1 MVVFALLFVGF
12 VVAALCVGAAVLLW
26 RVARWVWRRARLKDA
41 MAWRLYGPLRPDA
54 DGAAPPRGCA
64 GAAGSVGTGP
74 TGDGAPTDAGP
85 PTPSL
90 IPPSRIPHPSRPM
103 LKRLFAIAFI
113 FACCSVAWMVL
124 GGTVVHR
131 TETSDT
137 LLRGDVGELWGGAQV
152 QRAPTLARL
161 GQTVRTVTRQVPAGD
176 GQFQQL
182 EEAVSETSRQVVP
195 LAASDLRADLRLDH
209 RKKGLMWYPTYAAQ
223 FDGRYRVEN
232 DGDAGRFELTFPLP
246 PQASVVSDLGLW
258 IGNEPVTVDAADGSI
273 QHVLELAAGETAE
286 VRVRYGSQG
295 VETWRYALGAGS
307 GVRTARDFRL
317 AVTTDFAD
325 VDFPTGTLSP
335 TAKERTDAGGWRL
348 SWDPGTL
355 VASADIGVAMPQK
368 LNPGP
373 WVSRVTFFAPV
384 SLFLFFFAVFVL
396 SVLRG
401 VRLHPMHYFFLG
413 AACFA
418 FHLLLAYL
426 VDHVSVAAAMT
437 VASVASVGL
446 VVSYVRL
453 VAGLRFALVEVGGAH
468 LVYLVA
474 FAATF
479 FLEGVTGLAV
489 TLLSVATL
497 FVVMQATG
505 RLDWEA
511 VLARPESA
519 GPGGEAHKATP
530 PAQAVPA

>member
-1 MVVFALLFVGF
+1 MFIAIATAALITLGLGAASALFVLR
-12 VVAALCVGAAVLLW
+12 ALY
-26 RVARWVWRRARLKDA
+26 RWVRRRSASRPG
-41 MAWRLYGPLRPDA
+41 GPN
-54 DGAAPPRGCA
+54 
-64 GAAGSVGTGP
+64 
-74 TGDGAPTDAGP
+74 
-85 PTPSL
+85 
-90 IPPSRIPHPSRPM
+90 PPSRINSSPVM

-113 FACCSVAWMVL
+113 FACCSIAWMIL

-137 LLRGDVGELWGGAQV
+137 QLRGDVGELWGGPQT

-161 GQTVRTVTRQVPAGD
+161 GRQARTVTRQEPDGD
-176 GQFQQL
+176 GG
-182 EEAVSETSRQVVP
+182 TRQVRETVSQVSREP
-195 LAASDLRADLRLDH
+195 VALGASDLEVALALDH
-209 RKKGLMWYPTYAAQ
+209 RKKGLMWYATYGAD
-223 FDGRYRVEN
+223 FDGRYRLAN
-232 DGDAGRFELTFPLP
+232 DGEPGRFEFTFPLP
-246 PQASVVSDLGLW
+246 AGASVFSDLALEVDGR
-258 IGNEPVTVDAADGSI
+258 PVEVDAAGGEI
-273 QHVLELAAGETAE
+273 THVLELEAGEAAE

-295 VETWRYALGAGS
+295 TTTWRYALGGGGYTEAVDVDGYRETVS
-307 GVRTARDFRL
+307 NFGVRTARDFAL
-317 AVTTDFAD
+317 TVTTDFED
-325 VDFPTGTLSP
+325 VDFPAGTLSP
-335 TAKERTDAGGWRL
+335 TSKEPTDGGWRL
-348 SWDPGTL
+348 VWDPGTL
-355 VASADIGVAMPQK
+355 VASADLGVAMPQR

-396 SVLRG
+396 SLLRG

-426 VDHVSVAAAMT
+426 VDHLSIATAMI
-437 VASVASVGL
+437 VASAVSLAL

-453 VAGLRFALVEVGGAH
+453 VAGLRFALVEVGGAQAI
-468 LVYLVA
+468 YLVA

-479 FLEGVTGLAV
+479 FLEGATGLAV

-497 FVVMQATG
+497 FVTMQATG

-519 GPGGEAHKATP
+519 GPGGAARVASP
-530 PAQAVPA
+530 PAQAVSA

>member
-1 MVVFALLFVGF
+1 
-12 VVAALCVGAAVLLW
+12 
-26 RVARWVWRRARLKDA
+26 
-41 MAWRLYGPLRPDA
+41 
-54 DGAAPPRGCA
+54 
-64 GAAGSVGTGP
+64 
-74 TGDGAPTDAGP
+74 
-85 PTPSL
+85 
-90 IPPSRIPHPSRPM
+90 M

-113 FACCSVAWMVL
+113 FGCCSLAWVVL

-131 TETSDT
+131 TETSGAST
-137 LLRGDVGELWGGAQV
+137 RGAVGALWGGPQV
-152 QRAPTLARL
+152 QHAPTAARL
-161 GQTVRTVTRQVPAGD
+161 GERARQVTRREPTGLPDGSLRSVTETVRETTREP
-176 GQFQQL
+176 
-182 EEAVSETSRQVVP
+182 VP
-195 LAASDLRADLRLDH
+195 LAASDVAADLRLAH
-209 RKKGLMWYPTYAAQ
+209 RKKGLMWYPTYAVD
-223 FDGRYRVEN
+223 FDGRYRIEN
-232 DGDAGRFELTFPLP
+232 GGDEAGRFEVRFPLP
-246 PQASVVSDLGLW
+246 AEASVFSDLALDVDGEAVGVEATDGQIVHTVEL
-258 IGNEPVTVDAADGSI
+258 EPGAGAD
-273 QHVLELAAGETAE
+273 

-295 VETWRYALGAGS
+295 VSTWRYALAAGAHQRAEVEPVVDEYGYDEHGYEVATVVAPRG

-317 AVTTDFAD
+317 ALTTDFAD
-325 VDFPTGTLSP
+325 IDFPEGTLSP
-335 TAKERTDAGGWRL
+335 TAKERADGGWRL
-348 SWDPGTL
+348 VWDHGTL
-355 VASADIGVAMPQK
+355 VASADVGLAMPQR

-401 VRLHPMHYFFLG
+401 VRLHPMHYVFLG

-426 VDHVSVAAAMT
+426 VDHVAVGTAMLVASA
-437 VASVASVGL
+437 ASVAL

-479 FLEGVTGLAV
+479 FLEGFTGLAV

-519 GPGGEAHKATP
+519 GPDGAARRRE
-530 PAQAVPA
+530 PAVAD